1 VKKVVIKVIAFD
13 LDDTLYNATELA
25 RESRISGLKAMIK
38 KGLKMDLN
46 SAILTLNEIVKEY
59 GTNNSRHYDIFI
71 LRINRFEPQIDF
83 IRTNQKNKY
92 VSAAVMAYHE
102 QKIISIKPFDDV
114 IPCLKQIRDLGIE
127 TAIISDGIPIKQY
140 EKILRLGIDELIDLI
155 VISDEI
161 GIRKPNPK
169 LFDYCLKK
177 FGVKGYESI
186 YVGDN
191 LEKDLVPACMNGMNS
206 VYIHR
211 GGKYNNITT
220 GEKILNGTKPE
231 FEINSLLELKE
242 IINKI
247 NSK

>member
-1 VKKVVIKVIAFD
+1 VVIKVIAFD

-46 SAILTLNEIVKEY
+46 SAILTLDEIVKEY

-211 GGKYNNITT
+211 GGKHNNITT

>member
-1 VKKVVIKVIAFD
+1 MVIKVIAFD

-46 SAILTLNEIVKEY
+46 SAISTLDEIVKEY

-186 YVGDN
+186 YIGDN
-191 LEKDLVPACMNGMNS
+191 PEKDLVPARMNGMNS

-231 FEINSLLELKE
+231 FEINSLLELKK

>member
-25 RESRISGLKAMIK
+25 REARISGLKAMIK
-38 KGLKMDLN
+38 KGLKIDLKN
-46 SAILTLNEIVKEY
+46 AISILDEIVKEY
-59 GTNNSRHYDIFI
+59 GTNNSHHYDIFI

-83 IRTNQKNKY
+83 IKTDQKNKY

-102 QKIISIKPFDDV
+102 QKIELIKPFNDV
-114 IPCLKQIRDLGIE
+114 IPCLKQIRNLDIK

-140 EKILRLGIDELIDLI
+140 EKILRLGIDDLIDLI

-169 LFDYCLKK
+169 LFEYCLKK
-177 FGVKGYESI
+177 FRIIGEESI

-191 LEKDLVPACMNGMNS
+191 PERDLVPARMNGMNS

-220 GEKILNGTKPE
+220 GEKILNGKKPE
-231 FEINSLLELKE
+231 YEINTLLELNKIIKEINSK
-242 IINKI
+242 
-247 NSK
+247 